1 LESREIKKEEKNET
15 TGSLN
20 ALKTI
25 SSPLSYP
32 TLTSI
37 LPKMQIQPGPLLA
50 QINTPE
56 DLKKF
61 PKEDLVKIC
70 DELRQFIIDNVS
82 VYGGHFGASLGVVEM
97 TVALHYILN
106 TPEDQLVWDVGHQAY
121 GHKIL
126 TGRKERF
133 HTNRIYGG
141 LSGFPKRKE
150 SEYDTFGVGHSS
162 TSISAA
168 LGMAVASKYKN
179 SNIQHVAVIGD
190 GSMTGGMAFEAM
202 NHAGVSDTNLLII
215 LNDNCMSID
224 PNVGALKDYLTD
236 ITTSHTYNKVK
247 DEVWKMLG
255 KLSKFGSSAQEVIS
269 KVEGAIKSAVLKQSN
284 LFESLNLRYFGP
296 VDGHDVNHLVEILK
310 DLKDIPGPKILH
322 CVTVKGKGYGPAENG
337 NKTTWHA
344 PGTFDKVTGEIFK
357 KVPSKPQA
365 PKYQDV
371 FGHSLVELA
380 EMDSRIMGV
389 TPAMPSGSSLN
400 IMMKAM
406 PDRAFDVGIAEQ
418 HAVTFSAGMATQG
431 LVPFCNIYSSFM
443 QRAYDQV
450 IHDVCLQNLPVVFC
464 LDRAG
469 FAGADGPTHHGA
481 YDLAFFRCVPNLV
494 VSSPMNEE
502 ELRNLMYTASQF
514 NGPFSIRYPRGNGV
528 MPEWKTPF
536 QEIPVGQ
543 GRIVKEGEEVA
554 ILTIGHIG
562 NYAVEAC
569 QVLAEEGLNPAHY
582 DMRFVKPLDE
592 ELLHEVFSKF
602 KKVIT
607 VEDGCLMGGFG
618 SAVLEWMMD
627 HGYQAQVKR
636 LGIPDTVIE
645 HGEQIELQRECG
657 FDPEGIAAAVRSLA
671 EVVKA

>member
-1 LESREIKKEEKNET
+1 MLIE
-15 TGSLN
+15 
-20 ALKTI
+20 
-25 SSPLSYP
+25 
-32 TLTSI
+32 
-37 LPKMQIQPGPLLA
+37 PGKLLA
-50 QINTPE
+50 QINSPA

-61 PKEDLVKIC
+61 PKDKLVQIC

-82 VYGGHFGASLGVVEM
+82 VYGGHFSASLGVVEL
-97 TVALHYILN
+97 TVALHYVLN

-126 TGRKERF
+126 TERRSRF
-133 HTNRIYGG
+133 HTNRLYGG

-168 LGMAVASKYKN
+168 LGMAVASQYKGLTQK
-179 SNIQHVAVIGD
+179 QHVAVIGD

-215 LNDNCMSID
+215 LNDNCMAID

-236 ITTSHTYNKVK
+236 ITTSKTYNKAK
-247 DEVWKMLG
+247 DEVWKILG
-255 KLSKFGSSAQEVIS
+255 KLSKFGTSAQDVIS
-269 KVEGAIKSAVLKQSN
+269 KVEGGIKSALLNQSN

-296 VDGHDVNHLVEILK
+296 VDGHDVNHLAEVLK

-322 CVTVKGKGYGPAENG
+322 CITMKGKGYAPAEKG
-337 NKTTWHA
+337 NQTTWHA
-344 PGTFDKVTGEIFK
+344 PGTFDKVTGEIYK
-357 KVPSKPQA
+357 TTPSTPQA

-371 FGHSLVELA
+371 FGHTLVELA
-380 EMDSRIMGV
+380 ELDDRIMGV

-406 PDRAFDVGIAEQ
+406 PNRAFDVGIAEQ
-418 HAVTFSAGMATQG
+418 HAVTFSAGLATQG
-431 LVPFCNIYSSFM
+431 LVPFCNIYSTFM

-450 IHDVCLQNLPVVFC
+450 LHDVCLQNLPVVFC

-481 YDLAFFRCVPNLV
+481 YDIAFFRCIPNLV
-494 VSSPMNEE
+494 VSAPMNEE
-502 ELRNLMYTASQF
+502 ELRNMMYSASIH
-514 NGPFSIRYPRGNGV
+514 NGPYSIRYPRGKGV
-528 MPEWKTPF
+528 MPAWKTPF
-536 QEIPVGQ
+536 EQIPLGQ
-543 GRIVKEGEEVA
+543 GRIVKEGKEIA

-569 QVLAEEGLNPAHY
+569 ETLGKEGLNPAQY
-582 DMRFVKPLDE
+582 DMRFVKPLDG
-592 ELLHEVFSKF
+592 ELLHEIFGKF

-618 SAVLEWMMD
+618 SAVIEWMMD

-636 LGIPDTVIE
+636 LGIPDDIIE
-645 HGEQIELQRECG
+645 HGEQHELHRECG
-657 FDPEGIAAAVRSLA
+657 FDPEGIAAAVRSMA
-671 EVVKA
+671 SITKTS